1 MALQENV
8 VNISVSGYSNFLILR
23 TILVFMGCLFSGTEE
38 EEVNTLTTSYF
49 VS

>member
-38 EEVNTLTTSYF
+38 EVNTLTTSYF